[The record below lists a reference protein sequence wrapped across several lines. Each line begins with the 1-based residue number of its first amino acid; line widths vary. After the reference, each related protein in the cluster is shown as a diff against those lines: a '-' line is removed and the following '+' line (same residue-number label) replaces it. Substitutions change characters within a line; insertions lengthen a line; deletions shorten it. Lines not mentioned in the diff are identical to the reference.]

1 MHFRIII
8 QKQLSE
14 NKDQCYKNQCSEF
27 EECKVRV
34 LIVGSG
40 GRESALAWKCKRSPL
55 LTELFV
61 APGNPSLQPLT
72 RGIATDIKALPAFVR
87 SHSIDLV
94 ICGPEQHIAA
104 GLADALQ
111 AQGSAVFAPSQACA
125 RLEASKSF
133 AKKIM
138 QRAAVP
144 TAAWQAVSNAD
155 TCKAAA
161 LARLHDDGGV
171 VLKADGLASGKGV
184 FVCRTASEVEQAVL
198 HLFSPAFAASSAC
211 VLVEELLEGRECSF
225 FSFIG
230 AQPTAHLG
238 FAVDYKRLHEGDRGP
253 NTGGMGSYC
262 PVTWL
267 PHDAAATVVST
278 VVEPLLHEMAA
289 QGRHYRGCLYCGL
302 MWTASGP
309 RVLEFNVRCG
319 DPETQAMVLSDSR
332 DWLAMMAAQAGLEVA
347 MSVQSAPP
355 RASVAVV
362 LTSPNYPF
370 GSSNAE
376 EQALLPR
383 ALFGNTDD
391 DLAVF
396 GAALQTADS
405 MHLRTTE
412 GRVLTVTA
420 AADSLP
426 MARARAYEKV
436 AAIKS
441 CWTETRFRSDIA
453 ASVE

>member
-14 NKDQCYKNQCSEF
+14 NKDQCYKNQRSEL

-61 APGNPSLQPLT
+61 APGNPSLQSLA
-72 RGIATDIKALPAFVR
+72 RGVATDIKTLPAFVR

-144 TAAWQAVSNAD
+144 TAAWQAVNNAD

-184 FVCRTASEVEQAVL
+184 FVWSHRKRSRT
-198 HLFSPAFAASSAC
+198 
-211 VLVEELLEGRECSF
+211 
-225 FSFIG
+225 
-230 AQPTAHLG
+230 
-238 FAVDYKRLHEGDRGP
+238 
-253 NTGGMGSYC
+253 
-262 PVTWL
+262 
-267 PHDAAATVVST
+267 
-278 VVEPLLHEMAA
+278 
-289 QGRHYRGCLYCGL
+289 
-302 MWTASGP
+302 
-309 RVLEFNVRCG
+309 
-319 DPETQAMVLSDSR
+319 
-332 DWLAMMAAQAGLEVA
+332 
-347 MSVQSAPP
+347 
-355 RASVAVV
+355 
-362 LTSPNYPF
+362 
-370 GSSNAE
+370 
-376 EQALLPR
+376 
-383 ALFGNTDD
+383 
-391 DLAVF
+391 
-396 GAALQTADS
+396 
-405 MHLRTTE
+405 
-412 GRVLTVTA
+412 
-420 AADSLP
+420 
-426 MARARAYEKV
+426 
-436 AAIKS
+436 S
-441 CWTETRFRSDIA
+441 CA
-453 ASVE
+453 ASVLTCLCCICHLCVGRGIAGRPRMLVFQFYRHSSHHTPRLCRRLQAFARR